1 MTLSMDLAQIQ
12 TLMLISVR
20 VIGFLVIA
28 PPFAHRSFPGTVK
41 AMIGIGL
48 AFALLPR
55 VGPSTVEYSTGEY
68 MLELLLQAF
77 IGVALGF
84 VVYLVF
90 AAVQS
95 AGGLIDLSGGFSM
108 AASFD
113 PMNNTNGAQFNRL
126 FQMTALAL
134 LFASDAY
141 QVVLGG
147 LFKSFEFVP
156 PGQGIDLGQ
165 LGETLTSGMTSLFLS
180 ALQIAG
186 PLMIVLILSDMGLGL
201 LTRVAPALNVFVLG
215 FPLKI
220 YLTLSLVSLLYLTL
234 PSVVEKLTDTSLNGI
249 WEVIK

>member
-20 VIGFLVIA
+20 LIGFLVIA
-28 PPFAHRSFPGTVK
+28 PPFSHRSFPGTIK
-41 AMIGIGL
+41 AMLGIGL
-48 AFALLPR
+48 AIAVLPK
-55 VGPSTVEYSTGEY
+55 VGASTVEYSTGEY

-95 AGGLIDLSGGFSM
+95 AGGLIDLTGGFSM

-113 PMNNTNGAQFNRL
+113 PMNNSNGAQFNRL
-126 FQMTALAL
+126 FQMTTLAL
-134 LFASDAY
+134 LFASDAH

-147 LFKSFEFVP
+147 LFRSFEFLP
-156 PGQGIDLGQ
+156 PGQAVDVGQ
-165 LGETLTSGMTSLFLS
+165 LGEVLTSGMTSLFLS
-180 ALQIAG
+180 AVQIAG
-186 PLMIVLILSDMGLGL
+186 PLMIILILSDMGLGL

-220 YLTLSLVSLLYLTL
+220 YLTLSLVSLIYLTL
-234 PSVVEKLTDTSLNGI
+234 PRVIETLTSRSLSSM
-249 WEVIK
+249 WEVVR